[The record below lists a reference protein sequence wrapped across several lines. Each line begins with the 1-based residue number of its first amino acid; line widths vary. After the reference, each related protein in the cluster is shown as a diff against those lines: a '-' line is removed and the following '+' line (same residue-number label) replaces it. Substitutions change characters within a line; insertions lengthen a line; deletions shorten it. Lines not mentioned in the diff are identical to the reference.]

1 MVDISMVSVPADEI
15 CVWFNGKGKNKSSN
29 RALIK
34 PPEQDGEIYGR
45 SFKNRSVAEKDN
57 RRLPGG

>member
-34 PPEQDGEIYGR
+34 PPEQGGEIHG
-45 SFKNRSVAEKDN
+45 K
-57 RRLPGG
+57 LL